1 MICSIPPPLRG
12 SDFSLHSAPDGA
24 PEREQIRASER
35 GFTMVE
41 VVVAIFV
48 LLVGVLGV
56 LTLTDGANRTTS
68 VTKGREAATNI
79 ARSVLETA
87 RTLPYS
93 SLETGSIATV
103 TQQQPGLGDG
113 DPAAGWQIIR
123 RNTTYTVTLTACS
136 VDDPADGIGTDD
148 ASTFCSVGTPSTPPD
163 SKPADYKRVST
174 TIAWQGSDHKP
185 RSTTQ
190 STVVSG
196 SYRGPSVLTLNGPSG
211 TITSLADPGSAGFSI
226 TATAGADHVDWF
238 LDGNDQGAVSGCG
251 TSCTLN
257 WNLGKP
263 TGSAP
268 CDPNGSGVLDGTY
281 IISATAYDGDG
292 LTDNSRAVTQLLNR
306 CPPLPPSGFEGG
318 ETFLFPGVEL
328 QWDQSP
334 EEDVVGYYVWTA
346 PAATGPWTLVVP
358 ALNPDPTIPDC
369 SGLVKTANCVD
380 DDTPTTSTKVWYSL
394 QAVDKDTNGNL
405 RAGDRGPALLVDPK
419 NSRPGKPGGFGI
431 DNAFPFSI
439 KFDGPNV
446 SDPPPADY
454 VDFFYIYRD
463 DMSGRADR
471 YDSLDNTGGH
481 LTWTDPDDGGVAH
494 DYWVVAVDNHLA
506 ESAPQPDYF
515 HHPTPTAVHCDAAG
529 TCQVMNLP

>member
-1 MICSIPPPLRG
+1 
-12 SDFSLHSAPDGA
+12 
-24 PEREQIRASER
+24 
-35 GFTMVE
+35 
-41 VVVAIFV
+41 
-48 LLVGVLGV
+48 
-56 LTLTDGANRTTS
+56 
-68 VTKGREAATNI
+68 VTKAREAGTNL
-79 ARSVLETA
+79 ARALLETA
-87 RTLPYS
+87 RTLPYN
-93 SLETGSIATV
+93 SLYQGNVEQSA
-103 TQQQPGLGDG
+103 QAQPGLADADAGQS
-113 DPAAGWQIIR
+113 GWQIVR
-123 RNTTYTVTLTACS
+123 RGITYTVTLTACS
-136 VDDPADGIGTDD
+136 VDDPADGTGVDD
-148 ASTFCSVGTPSTPPD
+148 ASTFCSVATPSSPPD

-174 TIAWQGSDHKP
+174 TIAWQGRDQLSH
-185 RSTTQ
+185 SSTQ
-190 STVVSG
+190 STVVAG
-196 SYRGPSVLTLNGPSG
+196 SYRGPSVLTLTGPSS
-211 TITSLADPGSAGFSI
+211 TITSLADPGSASFSL
-226 TATAGADHVDWF
+226 TATAGTNHVDWF

-268 CDPNGSGVLDGTY
+268 CDPNGGGVADGTY
-281 IISATAYDGDG
+281 IVSATAYDADG
-292 LTDNSRAVTQLLNR
+292 LTDNSRAVTQQINR
-306 CPPLPPSGFEGG
+306 CPPLPPSGVEGG

-346 PAATGPWTLVVP
+346 PAATGPWTLVAP

-394 QAVDKDTNGNL
+394 QAVDKDASGNL
-405 RAGDRGPALLVDPK
+405 RSGDRSPALLVDPK

-431 DNAFPFSI
+431 DSAFPFSI

-446 SDPPPADY
+446 SDPPPSDY
-454 VDFFYIYRD
+454 TDFFYIYRD
-463 DMSGRADR
+463 DMGGRADR

-515 HHPTPTAVHCDAAG
+515 HNPTPTAVHCDAAG
-529 TCQVMNLP
+529 TCVVKNL